1 MIHLHL
7 LPCENMPAAPTSP
20 LGAGAAVEG
29 QHGSSGRGA
38 GAERT
43 GRGSGERE
51 CPLLPAACAGHETGD
66 GGAEPGRAGEQPQT
80 HGAGNHTL

>member
-29 QHGSSGRGA
+29 QRGSSGRGA

-43 GRGSGERE
+43 G
-51 CPLLPAACAGHETGD
+51 
-66 GGAEPGRAGEQPQT
+66 
-80 HGAGNHTL
+80 